1 MSRSPLISL
10 PLPLKRSGLNLP
22 SPFDAYLYIWIP
34 KGLKNVGPIFCRITK
49 VIPKVQIDRVIFTY
63 VDEKVVVSKR
73 KCIHIKDLVETFTNM
88 RGAELKLNPKKCVFD
103 MHKGKVLGCL
113 VSMKG
118 IEVNPDNIKAIMHM
132 NPPQL
137 RKDVQKLTGR
147 ITVLNRIMSKLA

>member
-1 MSRSPLISL
+1 MSRSPPINL

-103 MHKGKVLGCL
+103 M
-113 VSMKG
+113 KG

-132 NPPQL
+132 NPPHL

>member
-1 MSRSPLISL
+1 
-10 PLPLKRSGLNLP
+10 
-22 SPFDAYLYIWIP
+22 
-34 KGLKNVGPIFCRITK
+34 
-49 VIPKVQIDRVIFTY
+49 
-63 VDEKVVVSKR
+63 VVVSKR